1 MCVRGPPRDMHEPFE
16 REREREEGREDVMY
30 TERIRTESARA
41 HAQVQYACVLYLDD
55 HQKVVELTRQRRRRP
70 RWRRRRHGDECCLHM
85 ARVNDAVCKPTE
97 ARTPHSLA
105 RAQVHMPAH
114 TVRICM
120 RNMMRIAHMMHG
132 EAGTHTWCNE
142 NLVLV

>member
-1 MCVRGPPRDMHEPFE
+1 MWCIQRGYVQRA
-16 REREREEGREDVMY
+16 
-30 TERIRTESARA
+30 RTRTRTA
-41 HAQVQYACVLYLDD
+41 YACVLYLDD
-55 HQKVVELTRQRRRRP
+55 HQKVVELTRQRGRRP
-70 RWRRRRHGDECCLHM
+70 RCLHM